1 MTETLWE
8 RIGLRLM
15 RRSKLEMHVDILKA
29 LACNGRLKPTHIMY
43 KANISCNVLKQ
54 CLKLLIQ
61 QDLVKEQIL
70 HKKRDKTRVVYTI
83 TEKGLTALK
92 NVWEIYNALQMTEE
106 TNTQSIVMLDRAQS
120 ITKQDFHLIK

>member
-1 MTETLWE
+1 
-8 RIGLRLM
+8 
-15 RRSKLEMHVDILKA
+15 
-29 LACNGRLKPTHIMY
+29 MY
-43 KANISCNVLKQ
+43 KANIGCNILKQ
-54 CLKLLIQ
+54 CLKLLLQ

-106 TNTQSIVMLDRAQS
+106 TNTQNIVMLNRTQS